1 MKIARKNMVIRG
13 LRPLDEE
20 EKIKS
25 LKTAFETRAI
35 FEMDGRIYIDYDAI
49 CDHLIDFLGALEEYC
64 RDEENFFLRDI
75 YRDGM

>member
-1 MKIARKNMVIRG
+1 MKIARRNMLIRG

-20 EKIKS
+20 EKIMI
-25 LKTAFETRAI
+25 LKTAFNTRAI
-35 FEMDGRIYIDYDAI
+35 FELEGRVYIDYDNI
-49 CDHLIDFLGALEEYC
+49 CDQLIDFVGALEEYC